1 MNTASTLLTKIRA
14 EGLRSLANVTVD
26 LGPINVL
33 IGPNGAGKSN
43 LLTALRL
50 LALMRAQGLQRFVG
64 EQGGATR
71 LLHYGPQTTRSMSIA
86 LEFKDGGHSTCYDAL
101 LGYAVGDKLI
111 FEAENVFLGTLD
123 NRDAQGLQLGTGH
136 AESEL
141 GKTQLPDASSG
152 ALLNSMAKLIDG
164 IGFFHFHNTSSTAP
178 LRQNSHA
185 AEHKFLRPDGSNLAT
200 ILYRL
205 KQSEHPGFQ
214 AAWKRIEG
222 LVQSIAP
229 FIQALDP
236 NLVAPETPT
245 SALRLYWTDARGHR
259 FDAHDLSDGTLRAI
273 ALITALA
280 QPAEM
285 LPRLIAID
293 EPELGLHPAALSRI
307 ASLARSVSNYSQ
319 ILLSTQSPAL
329 LDEFDPEQVIV
340 VEHEQGESTFQ
351 RLDAN
356 ALDSWLGEYSPAH
369 PGSVSRAGRC
379 SGGTNHGVAHSFM

>member
-1 MNTASTLLTKIRA
+1 MNTASTLLTKIRVG
-14 EGLRSLANVTVD
+14 GLRSLADVTVD

-50 LALMRAQGLQRFVG
+50 LTLMRAQGLQRFVG

-86 LEFKDGGHSTCYDAL
+86 LEFKDGDQSTCYEAL

-111 FEAENVFLGTLD
+111 FEAENVFLGALD

-141 GKTQLPDASSG
+141 GKTQLPDAASG
-152 ALLNSMAKLIDG
+152 APLNSMAKLIDG
-164 IGFFHFHNTSSTAP
+164 IGVFHFHNTSSTAP

-236 NLVAPETPT
+236 NLVALIR
-245 SALRLYWTDARGHR
+245 SARRIGYDVGAPVYYFTVWPARKGLAGGKQRARMLEEREDEALLFGAYAFQVRILRHERLHVFERIVACRFDQHAACARGLR
-259 FDAHDLSDGTLRAI
+259 QSQLLERIVRECRECLRRASAMVDSSACSNSPMSNVKSDTRAV
-273 ALITALA
+273 
-280 QPAEM
+280 
-285 LPRLIAID
+285 
-293 EPELGLHPAALSRI
+293 
-307 ASLARSVSNYSQ
+307 ASS
-319 ILLSTQSPAL
+319 
-329 LDEFDPEQVIV
+329 
-340 VEHEQGESTFQ
+340 
-351 RLDAN
+351 
-356 ALDSWLGEYSPAH
+356 
-369 PGSVSRAGRC
+369 AGKS
-379 SGGTNHGVAHSFM
+379 SGI